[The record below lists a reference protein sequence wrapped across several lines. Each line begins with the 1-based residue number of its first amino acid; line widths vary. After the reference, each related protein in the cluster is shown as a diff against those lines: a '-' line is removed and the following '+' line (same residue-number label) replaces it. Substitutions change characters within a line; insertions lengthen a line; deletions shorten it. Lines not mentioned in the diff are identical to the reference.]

1 MSLREAQIY
10 QVDFSKMPCVC
21 VVMLIWR
28 LEVEEFSLGV
38 YYCRA
43 LSSLTS
49 DFQTLFFLIIK
60 TVNLFSKILFWQ
72 MYRSKFRKGA
82 GKFSILHSKPRQLR
96 KQFPKPRASESPL
109 APSSLNSMSILL
121 LIANESPTA
130 TTAFYLGNS
139 LTKECKYNLVPKMGK
154 TYLR

>member
-1 MSLREAQIY
+1 
-10 QVDFSKMPCVC
+10 
-21 VVMLIWR
+21 
-28 LEVEEFSLGV
+28 
-38 YYCRA
+38 
-43 LSSLTS
+43 
-49 DFQTLFFLIIK
+49 
-60 TVNLFSKILFWQ
+60 

-82 GKFSILHSKPRQLR
+82 GKFSILHSKPQHLR

-109 APSSLNSMSILL
+109 APSSLNSSSMSILL